1 MGLWRK
7 HANVIPITIMVITF
21 NNDSSYFDM
30 SVLIFAINLAS
41 SSEKSNVG
49 MIKNVIMQNTITNVK
64 NNGKS
69 TNAANAKNVII
80 DNL

>member
-49 MIKNVIMQNTITNVK
+49 MIKNVIIQNTITNVK

-69 TNAANAKNVII
+69 TNAASAENVTI

>member
-1 MGLWRK
+1 MK

-49 MIKNVIMQNTITNVK
+49 MIKNVIIQNTIINVK

-69 TNAANAKNVII
+69 TNAASAKNNII

>member
-49 MIKNVIMQNTITNVK
+49 MIKKVITQNTITNVK

-69 TNAANAKNVII
+69 TNAASAKNNII
-80 DNL
+80 DDL

>member
-1 MGLWRK
+1 MK
-7 HANVIPITIMVITF
+7 HANVMPIAIMVITF
-21 NNDSSYFDM
+21 NNDSSNFDM

-49 MIKNVIMQNTITNVK
+49 IIKNVIIKNTITNVK

-69 TNAANAKNVII
+69 TNAASAKNNII

>member
-1 MGLWRK
+1 MK
-7 HANVIPITIMVITF
+7 HANVIHIAIMVITF
-21 NNDSSYFDM
+21 NSDSSYSDM
-30 SVLIFAINLAS
+30 PVFIFVINLAS

-49 MIKNVIMQNTITNVK
+49 MIKNVIIKNTITNVK

-69 TNAANAKNVII
+69 TNAASAENVTI

>member
-1 MGLWRK
+1 MK
-7 HANVIPITIMVITF
+7 HANVIPIAIMVITF
-21 NNDSSYFDM
+21 NNDSSNFDM

-49 MIKNVIMQNTITNVK
+49 IIKNVIIKNTITNVK

-69 TNAANAKNVII
+69 TNAASAKNNII

>member
-1 MGLWRK
+1 MK

-69 TNAANAKNVII
+69 TNAASAKNVII

>member
-7 HANVIPITIMVITF
+7 HANIIPIAIMVITL
-21 NNDSSYFDM
+21 NNVSLYFDI
-30 SVLIFAINLAS
+30 SVSIFAINLVS

-69 TNAANAKNVII
+69 TNAASAKNNII

>member
-1 MGLWRK
+1 MK
-7 HANVIPITIMVITF
+7 HANVMPITIMVITF

-69 TNAANAKNVII
+69 TNAASAENVTI

>member
-1 MGLWRK
+1 MK
-7 HANVIPITIMVITF
+7 HANIIPIAIMVITL

-30 SVLIFAINLAS
+30 SALMSAINLAS

-49 MIKNVIMQNTITNVK
+49 RIKNIITMNTNISVM

-69 TNAANAKNVII
+69 TNAASAKNVMI

>member
-1 MGLWRK
+1 MK

-21 NNDSSYFDM
+21 NNDSSNFDM

-41 SSEKSNVG
+41 SSEKSNAG

-69 TNAANAKNVII
+69 TNAASVKNNII